1 MWNKVA
7 GASELMNILQKAGRE
22 EMGPLD
28 VPDIESF

>member
-7 GASELMNILQKAGRE
+7 GASKLMNIIQTAEWE